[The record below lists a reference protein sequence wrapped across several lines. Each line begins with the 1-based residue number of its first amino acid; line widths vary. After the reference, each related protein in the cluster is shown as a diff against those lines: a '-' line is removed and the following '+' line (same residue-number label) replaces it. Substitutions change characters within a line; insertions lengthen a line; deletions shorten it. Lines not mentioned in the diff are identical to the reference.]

1 LFYRVFDA
9 AQCERHVNGMGN
21 RAVMGSKRKSF
32 ARLRHQ
38 IKRRMTDNLQRC
50 IADLEESIRKNPS
63 SSTIQREQLE
73 ELKEQ
78 GRKDESN
85 GM

>member
-1 LFYRVFDA
+1 
-9 AQCERHVNGMGN
+9 
-21 RAVMGSKRKSF
+21 MGSKRKSF